1 MSQFSLSFFIS
12 GHQGQIYLFLR
23 GEEWG
28 SVVGDWSVAQCFIPF
43 VSTHIYI
50 LSSRKQT
57 ETKLLELIIVSQRIE
72 SFFPLVTIVA
82 NLKSR
87 ISRKYSLYKNE
98 SKVHE
103 LRRELIS
110 IITRRDVLVM
120 ARHCVRKI
128 KKNGFSSKEI
138 NNINK

>member
-12 GHQGQIYLFLR
+12 RHQGQIYLLLR

-28 SVVGDWSVAQCFIPF
+28 SVTVVLSATGALLHDQCFISF

-57 ETKLLELIIVSQRIE
+57 ETKLLELIIVSQRIK

-87 ISRKYSLYKNE
+87 ISRKLPKYSLYKNE

-128 KKNGFSSKEI
+128 KKNGFS
-138 NNINK
+138 

>member
-1 MSQFSLSFFIS
+1 MIHFSLSFFIS
-12 GHQGQIYLFLR
+12 GYQGQIYLFFR

-28 SVVGDWSVAQCFIPF
+28 SVVGDWRVAQCFIPF
-43 VSTHIYI
+43 ASTHIYI

-57 ETKLLELIIVSQRIE
+57 ETKLLELVIVSQRI
-72 SFFPLVTIVA
+72 FPLVTIVA
-82 NLKSR
+82 NLTSR
-87 ISRKYSLYKNE
+87 ISRKLPKYSLYKNE

-120 ARHCVRKI
+120 ARQCVRKI
-128 KKNGFSSKEI
+128 KKNGFS
-138 NNINK
+138 